1 MILTWNRKKKATEV
15 DRKCLH
21 IPLKSVIDS
30 TLKSNCYY
38 ILRKINF
45 AFPYKLICK
54 RNIHVSCYYP
64 PEKNQIENLP
74 TAKPKFMIF
83 IFSSLNCCRYE
94 KYVRPTYLKPFQI
107 KKKKKKKFG
116 IHVICKCNCGIYNI
130 RKKLHAI
137 KYFQCFQVFS
147 LHKKNPLASYFILTT
162 IILRKNFNF
171 SFFTPVHLYRPWLSN
186 LRKF

>member
-1 MILTWNRKKKATEV
+1 M
-15 DRKCLH
+15 H

-94 KYVRPTYLKPFQI
+94 KYVRPTYLKPVQI
-107 KKKKKKKFG
+107 KKKKKKKKFG
-116 IHVICKCNCGIYNI
+116 IHVTCKCNCGIYNI
-130 RKKLHAI
+130 RKKLHVI

-147 LHKKNPLASYFILTT
+147 LHKKKPIG
-162 IILRKNFNF
+162 IILHINHYNTWEKFLISHF
-171 SFFTPVHLYRPWLSN
+171 SPQYIYIGLD
-186 LRKF
+186 

>member
-94 KYVRPTYLKPFQI
+94 KYVRPTYLKPVQI
-107 KKKKKKKFG
+107 KKKKRKRSLESMLPVN
-116 IHVICKCNCGIYNI
+116 VIVVSTISEKNFMSSSIFN
-130 RKKLHAI
+130 AF
-137 KYFQCFQVFS
+137 KYFLS
-147 LHKKNPLASYFILTT
+147 TKKNPLASYFILTT
-162 IILRKNFNF
+162 IIPEKIF
-171 SFFTPVHLYRPWLSN
+171 
-186 LRKF
+186 